1 MAPAKSRFLE
11 ASSMQNPPPGPPP
24 GGQPPYPPPG
34 GQQPGY
40 PPPSYQSTG
49 GVDKKTG
56 AILSYLLGWITGIIF
71 LFVGKNDPDVKYHAA
86 QSVVFFGGMTVIFW
100 ALRILESFLPG
111 VISFLLALI
120 GVVLGFYTFIMWIV
134 CLVQANN
141 NAGAR
146 FQIPIVGSYVT
157 PYAEQL
163 ANAVS

>member
-1 MAPAKSRFLE
+1 
-11 ASSMQNPPPGPPP
+11 MQNPPPGPPP

-40 PPPSYQSTG
+40 PPPGYQSAG

-56 AILSYLLGWITGIIF
+56 AILSYLLGWVTGVIF

-100 ALRILESFLPG
+100 ALRIFESILPG
-111 VISFLLALI
+111 FISVLLAVI
-120 GVVLGFYTFIMWIV
+120 GAVLGIYTFIMWIV
-134 CLVQANN
+134 CLLQANSN
-141 NAGAR
+141 NGAR
-146 FQIPIVGSYVT
+146 FQIPIVGSFVA

-163 ANAVS
+163 ANAVG